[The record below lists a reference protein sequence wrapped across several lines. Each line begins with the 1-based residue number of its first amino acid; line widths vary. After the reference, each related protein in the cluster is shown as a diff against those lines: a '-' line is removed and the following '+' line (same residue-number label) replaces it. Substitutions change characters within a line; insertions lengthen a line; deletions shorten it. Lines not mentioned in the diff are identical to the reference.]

1 MCSDLAMR
9 IRLLKELPMWND
21 IGIAAW

>member
-1 MCSDLAMR
+1 MCSDLAMQ